1 MPRNAK
7 FSLVFI
13 AVLVIAVAGVLV
25 YASRSGPAPVQADP
39 GSPWLRPESHRLSS
53 AQDGK
58 VTVVEFLDFECE
70 GCRAAYPAVEDLRT
84 EYDGRVSFVIRYF
97 PLPSHRNAELAARA
111 VESAARQ
118 GQLVGMYHLMYETQ
132 AEWGERRDSQRETF
146 VGFAR
151 DLGLDVG
158 RFERDLDDPA
168 VAQRVI
174 DDRDD
179 GLALGVT
186 GTPTFFVNGDPL
198 TPGSGYDELKA
209 MIDRELAG

>member
-7 FSLVFI
+7 VALVFI
-13 AVLVIAVAGVLV
+13 AALVVAVAGVLV
-25 YASRSGPAPVQADP
+25 YASQSAPSVDPA
-39 GSPWLRPESHRLSS
+39 SSSWLRPDSHRLSS
-53 AQDGK
+53 APDGK

-70 GCRAAYPAVEDLRT
+70 GCRAAYPAVEELR
-84 EYDGRVSFVIRYF
+84 ERYDGRVSFVIRYF

-118 GQLVGMYHLMYETQ
+118 GDLAGMYHLMYETQ
-132 AEWGERRDSQRETF
+132 SQWGERRDSQRDVF

-151 DLGLDVG
+151 DLGLDVE
-158 RFERDLDDPA
+158 RFQRDLDDPA
-168 VAQRVI
+168 VAQRVA

-186 GTPTFFVNGDPL
+186 GTPTFFVNGEPL
-198 TPGSGYDELKA
+198 TPGSGYDELRA
-209 MIDRELAG
+209 MIERELA